1 MAKIN
6 LDVPDKLHFQMK
18 DEQLKLE
25 KQGKKANLKDMY
37 YEIIELGLAAKQ
49 KAEKI

>member
-1 MAKIN
+1 MAKIT

-25 KQGKKANLKDMY
+25 KEGKKVNLKDMY
-37 YEIIELGLAAKQ
+37 YEIIELGLKHKFAK
-49 KAEKI
+49 